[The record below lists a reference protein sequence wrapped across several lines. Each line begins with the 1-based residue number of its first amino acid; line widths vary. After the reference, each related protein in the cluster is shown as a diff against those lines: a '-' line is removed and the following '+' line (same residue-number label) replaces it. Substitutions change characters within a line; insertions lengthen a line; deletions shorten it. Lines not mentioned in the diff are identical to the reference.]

1 MQTLIPQLTEPAR
14 RWVRFI
20 ALLVVLGLLCWIA
33 YRLRTVFIPILA
45 GLALA
50 YILNPAVT
58 WFERRWRVP
67 RLTTVIVAFGLTGAL
82 LLGGGLY
89 VGARTVA
96 QISRL
101 ADDLPTYRARIETWL
116 AAYANQAPATAP
128 TQAEATS
135 QPAAAWRDFL
145 PLLEQHGA
153 AVARE
158 LTTRLTSLLASTV
171 NIATLLFLLP
181 MYTFFFL
188 WRFNEMVAVVER
200 HLPAAY
206 RAPIVQAVRTID
218 AAMSNFFRGR
228 LIVCGLIALAS
239 ALGWSLVPGQHYGLP
254 LGLLAGVLS
263 LVPFMSLLALPPA
276 LLTTWLGTP
285 AESSWAIPLTLTLAV
300 YLAVQALE
308 SFVFSP
314 LVEGRASGLHPLAI
328 VVALFIGGELAGLL
342 GMLLA
347 IPVASTLKTFAV
359 QLVLPEIRRLA
370 GLPET
375 SASAAASPSQGAAAA
390 PASDSETG

>member
-14 RWVRFI
+14 RWVRFLT
-20 ALLVVLGLLCWIA
+20 LLVVLGLLCWIA
-33 YRLRTVFIPILA
+33 YRLRTVFTPILA
-45 GLALA
+45 GLAFA
-50 YILNPAVT
+50 YVLNPVVT

-67 RLTTVIVAFGLTGAL
+67 RLTTVIVAFALTGAL

-101 ADDLPTYRARIETWL
+101 ADDLPTYRARLETWF
-116 AAYANQAPATAP
+116 ANHTGPTTSTAP
-128 TQAEATS
+128 LEAKVTS
-135 QPAAAWRDFL
+135 RPTTAGRNFL

-153 AVARE
+153 TVARE
-158 LTTRLTSLLASTV
+158 FTTRLTGLLASTV
-171 NIATLLFLLP
+171 NVATLLILLP

-188 WRFNEMVAVVER
+188 WRFNDIVAVVAR

-206 RAPIVQAVRTID
+206 RAPVVQAVRTID
-218 AAMSNFFRGR
+218 AALSNFFRGR

-239 ALGWSLVPGQHYGLP
+239 ALGWSLVPGQNYGLP

-314 LVEGRASGLHPLAI
+314 LIEGRASGLHPLAI

-359 QLVLPEIRRLA
+359 QLVLPEVRRLA
-370 GLPET
+370 GLPEPT
-375 SASAAASPSQGAAAA
+375 ALVGTLPSSGAAA
-390 PASDSETG
+390 PPRPDSQTG